1 MRQSPFGGPASD
13 ALTDFV
19 NKERCFIYET
29 LELPKQYL
37 EMFQH
42 LSIFGLG
49 TSSDKRI
56 PQGAPPRPAV
66 SRCVDRDWRAGDQRN
81 DLHAGTHFGPSAY
94 DRLAF
99 RKSFGATFGTSGG
112 VFPTTRFVPQGY

>member
-1 MRQSPFGGPASD
+1 MPRRSLAPSHVGAGVIRLTMRQSPFGGPASD

-56 PQGAPPRPAV
+56 PQGAPPLPAALTGIGALET
-66 SRCVDRDWRAGDQRN
+66 SATTFMRAPI
-81 DLHAGTHFGPSAY
+81 LA
-94 DRLAF
+94 RL
-99 RKSFGATFGTSGG
+99 RMID
-112 VFPTTRFVPQGY
+112 